1 MGGAV
6 GAPGES
12 AAARGAA
19 GILSEAFSPSPKVF
33 VDVSRTDPT
42 SPVTLALA
50 QRWTSEA
57 LDDGRLEAGRAERL
71 AQSLSVPGVLERLL
85 EAADE
90 SRARGR
96 GERVTVAR
104 NIFIPLTN
112 LCRDRCDYCTFAKLP
127 DSPEAKTYELDEVR
141 EAVRGGVATGCTEA
155 LLCLGDKPEVA
166 YRGHRAWLAERG
178 WGSTA
183 EQLVDACQA
192 AFEGGM
198 LPHTNAGILSQEE
211 MARLRPWNASMGLML
226 ETTSERLR
234 ERGMPH
240 YYAPD
245 KAPEKRLR
253 MHEQA
258 GELRIPF
265 TSGILLGIGENDA
278 ERADTLNA
286 LRELHEKYGHIQEV
300 IVQPFHP
307 KPSTRM
313 RAVPELHDDIVAGWV
328 ALARLILGPEMNLQA
343 PPNLAPRM
351 LERLL
356 GAGLNDWGGV
366 SPVTLDFINPE
377 APWPQL
383 RDLRERTQNAG
394 RTFRERLPVYPEYV
408 LERPDFFDPQMRD
421 ALARFAT
428 DEGLARPTDH
438 QSGEEAA

>member
-1 MGGAV
+1 
-6 GAPGES
+6 
-12 AAARGAA
+12 
-19 GILSEAFSPSPKVF
+19 
-33 VDVSRTDPT
+33 VSRIQRTPT
-42 SPVTLALA
+42 ATVAEVELRA
-50 QRWTSEA
+50 REA
-57 LDDGRLEAGRAERL
+57 VDSGRLEAACAERL
-71 AQSLSVPGVLERLL
+71 AGSLGEPGAL
-85 EAADE
+85 EALIDAADACR
-90 SRARGR
+90 SKGR
-96 GERVTVAR
+96 GDRVTVAR
-104 NIFIPLTN
+104 NVFIPLTN

-127 DSPEAKTYELDEVR
+127 DSPEAKTYEIEEVR
-141 EAVRGGVATGCTEA
+141 EVVRGGVATGCTEA

-166 YRGHRAWLAERG
+166 YRSHRAWLAQRG

-183 EQLVDACQA
+183 EQLVEACQA

-245 KAPEKRLR
+245 KAPETRLR
-253 MHEQA
+253 MHREA
-258 GELRIPF
+258 GELKVPF
-265 TSGILLGIGENDA
+265 TSGILLGIGENDG
-278 ERADTLNA
+278 ERAATLSA
-286 LRELHEKYGHIQEV
+286 LRDLHEQYGHIQEV

-313 RAVPELHDDIVAGWV
+313 RAVAELPDDVVAGWV
-328 ALARLILGPEMNLQA
+328 ALARLILGPQMNLQA

-356 GAGLNDWGGV
+356 RAGLNDWGGV

-383 RDLRERTQNAG
+383 RDLRERTRSTG
-394 RTFRERLPVYPEYV
+394 RTLRERLPVYPEYV
-408 LERPDFFDPQMRD
+408 LGNPDFFDPRMRD

-428 DEGLARPTDH
+428 DEGLARVTDD

>member
-1 MGGAV
+1 M
-6 GAPGES
+6 S
-12 AAARGAA
+12 SKQQQS
-19 GILSEAFSPSPKVF
+19 SE
-33 VDVSRTDPT
+33 
-42 SPVTLALA
+42 PVALA
-50 QRWTSEA
+50 ERWSREA
-57 LDDGRLEAGRAERL
+57 LEVGRLEEGRAEQL
-71 AQSLSVPGVLERLL
+71 AGLFAEPGVLDALL

-90 SRARGR
+90 CRARGR
-96 GERVTVAR
+96 GSRVTVAR
-104 NIFIPLTN
+104 NVFIPLTN

-127 DSPEAKTYELDEVR
+127 DSPEAKTYEIEEVR
-141 EAVRGGVATGCTEA
+141 EVVRGGLATGCTEA

-166 YRGHRAWLAERG
+166 YRSHRAWLAERG

-192 AFEGGM
+192 AFEAGM

-211 MARLRPWNASMGLML
+211 MSRLRPWNASMGLML

-253 MHEQA
+253 MHREA
-258 GELRIPF
+258 GELKIPF

-278 ERADTLNA
+278 ERAATLSA
-286 LRELHEKYGHIQEV
+286 LRDLHEQYGHIQEV

-307 KPSTRM
+307 KPSTPM
-313 RAVPELHDDIVAGWV
+313 RAVSELRDEAVAGWV
-328 ALARLILGPEMNLQA
+328 ALARLILGPGMNLQA
-343 PPNLAPRM
+343 PPNLAPKM

-356 GAGLNDWGGV
+356 RAGLNDWGGV

-383 RDLRERTQNAG
+383 RELRDRTRSAG
-394 RTFRERLPVYPEYV
+394 RNLRERLPVYPEYV
-408 LERPDFFDPQMRD
+408 LDRPDFFDPQMREV
-421 ALARFAT
+421 LARFAN
-428 DEGLARPTDH
+428 DEGLARVNDH